1 MSNICPPESSDREV
15 SAGKTRGWKRRREA
29 GWRRVAC
36 RHRIKKPSSE
46 RLPAKTHVYAHTHA
60 VSLMPHFQNSLLKKT
75 KKRGRVERTQ
85 KRRRV
90 REEGETWR
98 ECKCNSHS

>member
-46 RLPAKTHVYAHTHA
+46 RLPAKTRLRTHA
-60 VSLMPHFQNSLLKKT
+60 RSVTYATFPKQSVKKKLKNEGGLREH
-75 KKRGRVERTQ
+75 KRD
-85 KRRRV
+85 
-90 REEGETWR
+90 EG
-98 ECKCNSHS
+98 